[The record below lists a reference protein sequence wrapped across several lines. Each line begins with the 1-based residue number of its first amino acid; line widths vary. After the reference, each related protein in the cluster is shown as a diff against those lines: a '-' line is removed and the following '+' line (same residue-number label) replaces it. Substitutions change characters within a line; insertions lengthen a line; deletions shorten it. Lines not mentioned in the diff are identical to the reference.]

1 MPGSSSGPG
10 SVVSAALGSPA
21 LKLGEGPP
29 PELQDALKIPDAGG
43 SRSLIVTILALL
55 TRIQVAPHLADLG
68 ERPDHLRFVGHIGQL
83 DVHVEALPAQ
93 ILDHL
98 LDEVVAI
105 DQKHRGAGLREN
117 PHDGPK
123 TPGRVAIFHASLVP
137 SAGTVVRAISLMS

>member
-1 MPGSSSGPG
+1 
-10 SVVSAALGSPA
+10 VVWSALGSPA

-43 SRSLIVTILALL
+43 SRSSIVMILALL
-55 TRIQVAPHLADLG
+55 TCVYRLPHTSPISA
-68 ERPDHLRFVGHIGQL
+68 RTICASSVTSASR

-105 DQKHRGAGLREN
+105 DQKHRGAGLDET

-137 SAGTVVRAISLMS
+137 CAGTMVSAISLMS